1 MNLWLLRHAQPL
13 IAPGVCYGQL
23 DVAADPVATAACA
36 RQLAEQLPGG
46 VHVVSSPLQRCELL
60 AQALCALRPDLA
72 HKNDPRL
79 KEMDFGRWEGRA
91 WHSIDPAQLSAWTD
105 EFAHYRVGHDGESVS
120 VFMARVAAVFDALQ
134 GGSGSSGSSGASCSP
149 CPQNVLWITHAGVMR
164 AVELLRQNVRQVK
177 RASQWPAS
185 APNYG
190 QWLMLDLSAPAPSAN
205 NQLLE

>member
-1 MNLWLLRHAQPL
+1 MKLWLLRHAQPL

-23 DVAADPVATAACA
+23 DVAADPAATAACA
-36 RQLAEQLPGG
+36 RQLAQQLPGG
-46 VHVVSSPLQRCELL
+46 ISVVSSPLQRCELL
-60 AQALCALRPDLA
+60 AQALYALRPDLA
-72 HKNDPRL
+72 YKNDPRL
-79 KEMDFGRWEGRA
+79 REMNFGRWEGRA

-105 EFAHYRVGHDGESVS
+105 DFAHYRVGHDGESVS

-134 GGSGSSGSSGASCSP
+134 GNSGSSGASCSP

-164 AVELLRQNVRQVK
+164 AVELLRQNVRQVE